1 MKISI
6 VHHLVASPGAEG
18 FVDVYTVDPA
28 RKLTTVKTQVG
39 FPIGVYGE
47 LLLALYYGEMKVIP
61 KGGYWT
67 GDGLL
72 LVDETRRK
80 WHGGDKVRLYYKNE
94 NATET
99 REAFIL
105 ILAELE

>member
-1 MKISI
+1 MK
-6 VHHLVASPGAEG
+6 
-18 FVDVYTVDPA
+18 
-28 RKLTTVKTQVG
+28 
-39 FPIGVYGE
+39 
-47 LLLALYYGEMKVIP
+47 MIP

-72 LVDETRRK
+72 LVDEMAGR
-80 WHGGDKVRLYYKNE
+80 WHGGDKIRLYYKNE
-94 NATET
+94 NTTET

>member
-1 MKISI
+1 MRISI
-6 VHHLVASPGAEG
+6 VYHLTADRGAEG

-28 RKLTTVKTQVG
+28 RKLKVVKSQVG
-39 FPIGVYGE
+39 FPIGTYGE
-47 LLLALYYGEMKVIP
+47 LKLALYYGEMKMIP
-61 KGGYWT
+61 RGGHWT
-67 GDGLL
+67 GDGML
-72 LVDETRRK
+72 LVDEMTGK
-80 WHGGDKVRLYYKNE
+80 WHGGDKIRLYYKNE